1 MQNAVYFAVQ
11 HSSASAAQ
19 VYNKQ
24 YILHDMQYAVYFA
37 QYAVQ
42 CTAVQHS
49 SASGAQVQLPRPTIC
64 ACLPAQ
70 PPLTEHII

>member
-37 QYAVQ
+37 VRY
-42 CTAVQHS
+42 S